1 MKISE
6 AFDDYRDSYM
16 ILKGRS
22 RSTIEHHEYKKES
35 IVKFLSDKPI
45 EEVNTTDISSWYK
58 YLSKTRSQNTV
69 RNYISTIREVLD
81 YMNLRGI
88 NCLKKSLIPAPKR
101 LDHIPEFLTPEE
113 VSDMIKNASSLRN
126 KCVISLLYSSGIR
139 LSELINLNRGQIVNK
154 RFTVIGKG
162 SKARLCFIDERTEE
176 LLNDYLETR
185 KDNCE
190 ALIISVRY
198 KMRMTATN
206 IQLLIKNSAR
216 NAGISKKVTPHTLR
230 HSFATNLLVNNVDI
244 RYIGKMLGH
253 SSIQTTMQYTH
264 VVDNDLENRYRIG
277 HTI

>member
-1 MKISE
+1 MRLSE
-6 AFDDYRDSYM
+6 AFDEYRDNFM

-22 RSTIEHHEYKKES
+22 RSTIDHHEHKKNS
-35 IVKFLSDKPI
+35 IVNFLHDKDI
-45 EEVNTTDISSWYK
+45 ERLTASDISLWYK
-58 YLSKTRSQNTV
+58 DLSKTRSQNTV

-81 YMNLRGI
+81 YMDLKGI
-88 NCLKKSLIPAPKR
+88 KCLKKSLVPAPKR
-101 LDHIPEFLTPEE
+101 LDRIPEFLTPEE
-113 VSDMIKNASSLRN
+113 VADMIENASSLRN

-139 LSELINLNRGQIVNK
+139 LSELISLNRGQIINK

-190 ALIISVRY
+190 ALIVSARY

-253 SSIQTTMQYTH
+253 ASIQTTMQYTH
-264 VVDNDLENRYRIG
+264 VVDNDLEARYRAG
-277 HTI
+277 HSI